1 MFPVEKKWRQSA
13 LNWKVWKTWNK
24 SAFTLIEAVLALALF
39 FMIQSLFVLVVEV
52 EINHYQA
59 VKEIQQDD
67 WGVFLMQLQREAR
80 HSRLNWATGTR
91 LNYQLASGQRIQME
105 YYSNRESSMIR
116 RLVSGRGHQPYLM
129 GVEWVNFTMV
139 NSHQVRVNCRLA
151 DQKEYQAVIS
161 FREEARESD

>member
-1 MFPVEKKWRQSA
+1 M
-13 LNWKVWKTWNK
+13 WKTWNK

-59 VKEIQQDD
+59 VKDIQQDD

-129 GVEWVNFTMV
+129 GVEWVNFTMI
-139 NSHQVRVNCRLA
+139 NPHQVRVTCRLA
-151 DQKEYQAVIS
+151 DQKEYQSLIS
-161 FREEARESD
+161 FREEAREGESD